1 MYKRQFSHKSI
12 TSSSLKPIYGVN
24 GPALSIVNWVKL
36 FKADW
41 VFNFFIGK
49 IPVRYASAIYFDAV
63 SYTHLD
69 VYKRQ
74 QMYGFRPA
82 LSAAFLNVASC
93 IRGEHEQTTTPVRFF
108 SLMAS

>member
-1 MYKRQFSHKSI
+1 MVISKTVTIVPPPHFCKIYLIFSHKSI

-49 IPVRYASAIYFDAV
+49 IPVRYASAIYF
-63 SYTHLD
+63 
-69 VYKRQ
+69 
-74 QMYGFRPA
+74 
-82 LSAAFLNVASC
+82 
-93 IRGEHEQTTTPVRFF
+93 
-108 SLMAS
+108 